1 MLDSVYRPL
10 GLGAMLVA
18 QDLSILLSCGA
29 LVSLGSHAAAG
40 LPLVS
45 SPLWGVMLLLAMT
58 EKLGSI
64 CSELAIER
72 DWSTQLAGELGVVGW
87 WGQVVRCFPVCGVSA
102 GMRRQCAKTRPH
114 AISSAANGCAGKPN
128 VTALAHCNA
137 NLRRTDLATELVGAL
152 IFGYVYSVGGL
163 RASMAFTATLAAAAI
178 PLQLLFI
185 RRIAVLAPGAMLHG
199 RHEPGAGWAQLSGWR
214 SFAERSRTGR
224 ASAAAASRPLAARVR
239 EQLAHALDGW
249 GAYFRQPILPSSL
262 SFVLVR
268 PPCPRRRVGPSLPS
282 VGLSIQGLHPPPP
295 PLSCPAPRSSSTWH
309 CPQVASSPPSWR
321 RGASTPTPWHSSAAA
336 APVSGGGRGQWW
348 GCCRGCHGV
357 PGRAILVTPPSP
369 SVAACGFVGTV
380 VGKRLISTI
389 GLVRAGAAALF
400 LQASLLGAATALFA
414 ALLSGPPALGPAAL
428 FGSTGAAGGSWPMVG
443 GVSLPVVVFA
453 GERLLRLCPM
463 RLTLAACLWALQRL
477 PSCPL
482 APPSSTGGRIT
493 CWSLVIRPCQLSAIP
508 ADRAA
513 ALHGFSQ
520 QLGDG
525 AVQVGAGWRG
535 FDVRIRASGLAVDA
549 AVSPKRC
556 PSCPLVSPPFD
567 SHSLSLTPFR
577 RSLSE
582 LLMLGAAA
590 ASADP
595 ASYPALVYASFAAVV
610 AANLL
615 FRAWAPRA
623 QRTVDAAIAAAAI

>member
-1 MLDSVYRPL
+1 MFASV
-10 GLGAMLVA
+10 
-18 QDLSILLSCGA
+18 
-29 LVSLGSHAAAG
+29 H
-40 LPLVS
+40 
-45 SPLWGVMLLLAMT
+45 
-58 EKLGSI
+58 
-64 CSELAIER
+64 
-72 DWSTQLAGELGVVGW
+72 VG
-87 WGQVVRCFPVCGVSA
+87 A
-102 GMRRQCAKTRPH
+102 GMRRQCAKPRPH
-114 AISSAANGCAGKPN
+114 AISSAATVCTGKAN

-137 NLRRTDLATELVGAL
+137 NLRRIGLATELVGAL

-163 RASMAFTATLAAAAI
+163 RASMAFTGTLAAAAI
-178 PLQLLFI
+178 PLQLFFI
-185 RRIAVLAPGAMLHG
+185 RRIARLAPEAMLHG

-214 SFAERSRTGR
+214 GFAERSHSGR
-224 ASAAAASRPLAARVR
+224 ASAAATSRPLAARVR

-249 GAYFRQPILPSSL
+249 GTYFRQPILPSSL

-463 RLTLAACLWALQRL
+463 RFMLDTCGLPVGTPATSFSPLLSPFQHWWLCREWACGRLSSPTLSYSSRPCRRAPWLQPAARRWRCAG
-477 PSCPL
+477 
-482 APPSSTGGRIT
+482 GGR
-493 CWSLVIRPCQLSAIP
+493 VE
-508 ADRAA
+508 
-513 ALHGFSQ
+513 
-520 QLGDG
+520 
-525 AVQVGAGWRG
+525 G